1 MTAPRIGLALGGG
14 AARGIA
20 HIPMLEAFDELGLK
34 PARIA
39 GTSFGALVG
48 AAYASGVS
56 AAEIREHTIDV
67 LGNRINAAR
76 RLFEGAGTRVWDL
89 FDFAGLNKVRI
100 DGVVL
105 TDLILP
111 DGTASAVNKTGIP
124 LTIIASDMNAQEEVV
139 ITSGDMREAVA
150 ASIGL
155 PGFIQAPRLEGRL
168 LVDGALTNPVPFDRV
183 NKGTDLIVAIDVI
196 GGRVPDEDNEAASN
210 FLLAFRSLYLMQH
223 QIAELRRREVEP
235 DILIRPDIDRF
246 RAGEFF
252 KVREILAAAKPAKE
266 ELKRALEAAVAE
278 GT

>member
-1 MTAPRIGLALGGG
+1 MSAPRIGLALGGG

-48 AAYASGVS
+48 AAYASGIS
-56 AAEIREHTIDV
+56 AVEIREHTIEV
-67 LGNRINAAR
+67 LGNRIDAAR

-105 TDLILP
+105 TDMVLP
-111 DGTASAVNKTGIP
+111 DGTASAVNKTEIP
-124 LTIIASDMNAQEEVV
+124 LAIIASDMTAQEEVV

-155 PGFIQAPRLEGRL
+155 PGLIQAPRLGGRL

-183 NKGTDLIVAIDVI
+183 NGGTDLVVAVDVI
-196 GGRVPDEDNEAASN
+196 GGRVPEEENETASN
-210 FLLAFRSLYLMQH
+210 FQLALRSLYLMQH
-223 QIAELRRREVEP
+223 QIAELRRREVDP
-235 DILIRPDIDRF
+235 QILIRPAIDHI

-252 KVREILAAAKPAKE
+252 KVREIMAAAKPAKE
-266 ELKRALEAAVAE
+266 ELKRKLAASLD
-278 GT
+278 GSG